1 MKSKENFRL
10 RKRRLKKR
18 DGVIMIAEILA
29 VGTELL
35 MGQIANTNAQY
46 ISQRLAELGINV
58 YFHSVVGDNPVRLE
72 ETLKRALDRSD
83 IVITTGGLGPTK
95 DDLTKEVIAR
105 AMNRKLVFHEDIL
118 EKVRDFF
125 MRKHRIMVKNNEKQA
140 YMPDNSLVIPNPN
153 GTAPGCII
161 EEGEKA
167 VIMLPGPPKE
177 MRPMFIETVFPY
189 LKQKTGLVLVSKML
203 KIFGIGESEME
214 SRLIDLIENQN
225 NPTIAPYVSQGEITV
240 RVTARCADRE
250 EAIKLLNPVVSEIK
264 ERLGAFVYAEEGES
278 LEQVVFSL
286 LKENKLVMATAE
298 SCTGGLLAGRITSL
312 PGASEVFERG
322 YITYSNRSKVDELDV
337 REETID
343 KYGAVSRETAL
354 EMVEGLRKKTMA
366 QVCVSITGIAG
377 PSGGTPEK
385 PVGLVYIGV
394 SVRDSVV
401 CRSFELM
408 GDRERIRNDS
418 CMRALDMIRRLILG
432 LEI

>member
-1 MKSKENFRL
+1 MT
-10 RKRRLKKR
+10 
-18 DGVIMIAEILA
+18 AEILA

-35 MGQIANTNAQY
+35 LGQIANTNAQY
-46 ISQRLAELGINV
+46 ISQRLAELGISV
-58 YFHSVVGDNPVRLE
+58 FFHSVVGDNPARLE

-95 DDLTKEVIAR
+95 DDLTKEVIAK

-140 YMPDNSLVIPNPN
+140 YMPDNSLVIPNLN

-167 VIMLPGPPKE
+167 VIMLPGPPNE
-177 MRPMFIETVFPY
+177 MQPMFNESVFPY

-214 SRLIDLIENQN
+214 SRLIDLIEKQN
-225 NPTIAPYVSQGEITV
+225 NPTIAPYVSQGEVTV
-240 RVTARCADRE
+240 RVTARCPDKE
-250 EAIKLLNPVVSEIK
+250 EALKLLNPVVNDIK
-264 ERLGAFVYAEEGES
+264 ERLGDFVYSEEGET
-278 LEQVVFSL
+278 LEQVVFNL
-286 LKENKLVMATAE
+286 LNEKKLVMATAE

-312 PGASEVFERG
+312 PGASGVFDKG
-322 YITYSNRSKVDELDV
+322 FITYSNKSKVDELGV
-337 REETID
+337 NQETID
-343 KYGAVSRETAL
+343 KFGAVSRETAL
-354 EMVEGLRKKTMA
+354 EMVNGLRKKTSA

-377 PSGGTPEK
+377 PGGGTPDK

-394 SVRDSVV
+394 SVGDRVV
-401 CRSFELM
+401 CKSYDLM
-408 GDRERIRNDS
+408 GNRERIRNGA
-418 CMRALDMIRRLILG
+418 CMRALDIIRRLILG
-432 LEI
+432 LDI